1 MVFEEESDQGLLV
14 CRASVKSK
22 TNVIIVMKNS
32 KQENKETASELWARQ
47 SIHFISLQVECWTHF
62 YCLGVK
68 CNSVTIQRGNK
79 E

>member
-32 KQENKETASELWARQ
+32 KQENKETASEL
-47 SIHFISLQVECWTHF
+47 
-62 YCLGVK
+62 
-68 CNSVTIQRGNK
+68 
-79 E
+79 